1 MRGGPERAGG
11 DVQGLALCVPQ
22 EAGWLGEGKGWAGPG
37 RSRTGNRS
45 GHGSGIGAAKGLGR
59 VRA

>member
-11 DVQGLALCVPQ
+11 DVQGLALGVPQ
-22 EAGWLGEGKGWAGPG
+22 EAGWLREGMGWAGPG
-37 RSRTGNRS
+37 RGRTRNRS